1 MTHPKVTEQD
11 LDQAI
16 KDAQYVVLPD
26 GRTTICILTLD
37 NGFTVR
43 GESSCVSKEN
53 FDAEIGQKYAFADAR
68 RKVWP
73 LLGFRLA
80 DKIMA
85 QDDAPEAPTPVFPAA
100 TLGELVDYYEVL
112 NGKVEGPL
120 AAFVAHINADSVNLS
135 VLAPNGTANPMAFVV
150 LREKGSPDDLSL
162 PRFAVK
168 R

>member
-16 KDAQYVVLPD
+16 KETQYVVLPD

-43 GESSCVSKEN
+43 GESSCVVKES
-53 FDAEIGQKYAFADAR
+53 FDKALGENYSYADAR
-68 RKVWP
+68 RKMWP

-80 DKIMA
+80 DKLMA
-85 QDDAPEAPTPVFPAA
+85 DAENPDEPTPITPNAY
-100 TLGELVDYYEVL
+100 LGELVDYYEIIE
-112 NGKVEGPL
+112 GKAAGPL
-120 AAFVAHINADSVNLS
+120 AAFVAHLNVDSVNLS
-135 VLAPNGTANPMAFVV
+135 VLAPNGSTNPMAFVV
-150 LREKGSPDDLSL
+150 LHEKADSVDPNL
-162 PRFAVK
+162 PRYAVK